1 MNNIYPVNFYAMEIW
16 RQQYTPALWE
26 PIHAETTLSKWGMP
40 HPFEAGFVASVG
52 EAAGQRADFRLP
64 LDDGREVH
72 VREYGDHYTL
82 HLDQV
87 SAVRNPLGHLLS
99 DAPHWIWVGLIG
111 AFLAAIFLSGG
122 DD

>member
-1 MNNIYPVNFYAMEIW
+1 M
-16 RQQYTPALWE
+16 
-26 PIHAETTLSKWGMP
+26 
-40 HPFEAGFVASVG
+40 G
-52 EAAGQRADFRLP
+52 EAAGQFADYRLP

-72 VREYGDHYTL
+72 VREFDSVYTA

-87 SAVRNPLGHLLS
+87 SAVRNPIGHLIS